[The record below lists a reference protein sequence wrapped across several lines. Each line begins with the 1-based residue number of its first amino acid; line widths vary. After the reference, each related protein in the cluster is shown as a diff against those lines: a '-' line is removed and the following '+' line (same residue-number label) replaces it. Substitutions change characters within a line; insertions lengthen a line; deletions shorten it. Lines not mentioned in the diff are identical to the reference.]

1 MQKSQE
7 SKIKMARAVS
17 GILSGNEATV
27 NSTPGLSAA
36 TSELNM
42 LIGESE
48 SHSQGQMNTGT
59 ELTQQK
65 NAARAALETG
75 TLKVCA
81 ALAAYATASAEPNV
95 KTLKGKYQVANSE
108 VKKLRDMPLFSYA
121 YTVYGDA
128 QPFATLLEPFASAA
142 EVAEL
147 KTLADNFNALLP
159 QKRTQLSISALS
171 TQNLEEA
178 IARIDL
184 LLNDTLDVL
193 VKPWEFKNP
202 DFFRAYTNA
211 RIIVDAPSRKSNG
224 GNTEPPVVTD

>member
-7 SKIKMARAVS
+7 SKIKMARAVA
-17 GILSGNEATV
+17 GILSGNETTV
-27 NSTPGLSAA
+27 NATPGLSAA
-36 TSELNM
+36 TSELGM
-42 LIGESE
+42 LIGETE

-75 TLKVCA
+75 TLKLCA
-81 ALAAYATASAEPNV
+81 ALAAYATASADPNV

-108 VKKLRDMPLFSYA
+108 VKKMRDMPLFNYA

-128 QPFATLLEPFASAA
+128 QPFATLLEPFVSAA

-147 KTLADNFNALLP
+147 KTLANNFNALMPL
-159 QKRTQLSISALS
+159 KRTQLSLSALS

-178 IARIDL
+178 IARIDNL
-184 LLNDTLDVL
+184 LKDTLDVL
-193 VKPWEFKNP
+193 VKPWEYKNP
-202 DFFRAYTNA
+202 DFYKAYTNA
-211 RIIVDAPSRKSNG
+211 RVLVDAPSRKSNG
-224 GNTEPPVVTD
+224 TATEPPVLTD

>member
-7 SKIKMARAVS
+7 SKIKMARAVA
-17 GILSGNEATV
+17 GILSGNEPTV

-42 LIGESE
+42 LIGETE

-59 ELTQQK
+59 ELTLQK

-81 ALAAYATASAEPNV
+81 ALAAYATASADPNV

-108 VKKLRDMPLFSYA
+108 VKKMRDMPLFNYA
-121 YTVYGDA
+121 YTVFGDA
-128 QPFATLLEPFASAA
+128 QPFANMLEPFASAA

-147 KTLADNFNALLP
+147 KTLADNFNALMP
-159 QKRTQLSISALS
+159 QKRTQLSLSALS

-184 LLNDTLDVL
+184 LLKDTLDVL

-202 DFFRAYTNA
+202 DFYRAYTNA
-211 RIIVDAPSRKSNG
+211 RVLVDAPSRKSNG
-224 GNTEPPVVTD
+224 GTTEPPVLTD

>member
-17 GILSGNEATV
+17 GILSGNETTV
-27 NSTPGLSAA
+27 NSTPGLGAA
-36 TSELNM
+36 ASELNA

-48 SHSQGQMNTGT
+48 GHSQGQMNKGT

-65 NAARAALETG
+65 NVARVALETG
-75 TLKVCA
+75 TLKICA
-81 ALAAYATASAEPNV
+81 ALAAYATASADPNV
-95 KTLKGKYQVANSE
+95 KKLKSKYQVANSE
-108 VKKLRDMPLFSYA
+108 VKKMRDMPLFTYA
-121 YTVYGDA
+121 YMVFGDA
-128 QPFATLLEPFASAA
+128 QPFANMLEPFASAA

-147 KTLADNFNALLP
+147 KTLADSFNALLP

-171 TQNLEEA
+171 TKNLEEA

-202 DFFRAYTNA
+202 DFYRAYTNA
-211 RIIVDAPSRKSNG
+211 RVIVDAPSRRSNG

>member
-17 GILSGNEATV
+17 GILSENEATV
-27 NSTPGLSAA
+27 NATPGLSAA
-36 TSELNM
+36 SSELN
-42 LIGESE
+42 LLVGESE

-59 ELTQQK
+59 ELTLQK
-65 NAARAALETG
+65 NAARAVLETG

-81 ALAAYATASAEPNV
+81 ALAAYATASVDANV

-147 KTLADNFNALLP
+147 KVLADNFNALLP
-159 QKRTQLSISALS
+159 QKRTQLSKSALS
-171 TQNLEEA
+171 TLNLEEA
-178 IARIDL
+178 ISRIDAL
-184 LLNDTLDVL
+184 LKDTIDVL
-193 VKPWEFKNP
+193 VKPWEYRNP

-211 RIIVDAPSRKSNG
+211 RMIVDAPSRKTNG
-224 GNTEPPVVTD
+224 STTEPPLVTD

>member
-7 SKIKMARAVS
+7 SKIKMARAVA
-17 GILSGNEATV
+17 GILSGNETTV
-27 NSTPGLSAA
+27 NATPGLSAA
-36 TSELNM
+36 TSELGM
-42 LIGESE
+42 LIGETE

-75 TLKVCA
+75 TLKLCA
-81 ALAAYATASAEPNV
+81 VLAAYATASADPNV

-108 VKKLRDMPLFSYA
+108 VKKMRDMPLFNYA

-147 KTLADNFNALLP
+147 KTLANNFNALMPL
-159 QKRTQLSISALS
+159 KRTQLSLSALS

-178 IARIDL
+178 IARIDNL
-184 LLNDTLDVL
+184 LKDTLDVL
-193 VKPWEFKNP
+193 VKPWEYKNP
-202 DFFRAYTNA
+202 DFYKAYTNA
-211 RIIVDAPSRKSNG
+211 RVLVDAPSRKSNG
-224 GNTEPPVVTD
+224 GTTEPPVLTD

>member
-17 GILSGNEATV
+17 GILSENEATV
-27 NSTPGLSAA
+27 NATPGLSAA
-36 TSELNM
+36 SSELN
-42 LIGESE
+42 LLVGESE

-59 ELTQQK
+59 ELTLQK

-81 ALAAYATASAEPNV
+81 ALAAYATASADANV

-128 QPFATLLEPFASAA
+128 QPFATLLDPFASAA

-147 KTLADNFNALLP
+147 KVLADNFNALLP
-159 QKRTQLSISALS
+159 QKRTQLSKSSLS
-171 TQNLEEA
+171 TLNLEEA
-178 IARIDL
+178 ISRIDAL
-184 LLNDTLDVL
+184 LKDTIDVL
-193 VKPWEFKNP
+193 VKPWEYRNP

-211 RIIVDAPSRKSNG
+211 RMIVDAPSRKTNG
-224 GNTEPPVVTD
+224 STTEPPLVTD